1 MSLVELIIGTIIY
14 SSFYLYYNH
23 LSIIIGF
30 LLLISFFYIFYRLNI
45 NKINIIPGLINPII
59 RKSPDHKRS
68 LKEQTKQYYKLSR
81 RPNILPVLVPLLIT
95 GFTAYII
102 LSKIMF
108 FAIITSGSMSP
119 VLETKDLVLM
129 QNLKVDPQQGDI
141 IMFEIKEE
149 PIPIIHRIYSISGE
163 NIRTKGDAAE
173 LVDDKVI
180 RKDQIQGEAII
191 FQGKPIV
198 VKSIGEYLLF
208 DPNNVRITKYGS
220 EIYQI
225 SKIIKN
231 IKNLGLTIFIICIL
245 LYIFINFKSTGKSY

>member
-1 MSLVELIIGTIIY
+1 MSFIELIIGTIIY

-30 LLLISFFYIFYRLNI
+30 LLLISLFYVFYRLNI
-45 NKINIIPGLINPII
+45 KKINIIPGLINPII
-59 RKSPDHKRS
+59 RKSTDHKRA

-102 LSKIMF
+102 LNQLVF
-108 FAIITSGSMSP
+108 FAIITSDSMSP
-119 VLETKDLVLM
+119 TLQTKDLVLM

-141 IMFEIKEE
+141 IMFETKEA
-149 PIPIIHRIYSISGE
+149 PMPVIHRIYSISGE
-163 NIRTKGDAAE
+163 NIRTKGDASQ
-173 LVDDKVI
+173 LVDNWI
-180 RKDQIQGEAII
+180 MRKDQIHGEAVI
-191 FQGKPIV
+191 FQGKPIL
-198 VKSIGEYLLF
+198 VKNIGEYLLF
-208 DPNNVRITKYGS
+208 DPNNVRITRYGS

-225 SKIIKN
+225 SKFIKN

-245 LYIFINFKSTGKSY
+245 LYIFINFKSTGRSY

>member
-1 MSLVELIIGTIIY
+1 
-14 SSFYLYYNH
+14 
-23 LSIIIGF
+23 
-30 LLLISFFYIFYRLNI
+30 
-45 NKINIIPGLINPII
+45 
-59 RKSPDHKRS
+59 
-68 LKEQTKQYYKLSR
+68 
-81 RPNILPVLVPLLIT
+81 
-95 GFTAYII
+95 
-102 LSKIMF
+102 
-108 FAIITSGSMSP
+108 
-119 VLETKDLVLM
+119 M

-180 RKDQIQGEAII
+180 RKDQIQGKAII

>member
-1 MSLVELIIGTIIY
+1 MSLVELVIGTIIY

-30 LLLISFFYIFYRLNI
+30 LLLILFFYIFYKVNT
-45 NKINIIPGLINPII
+45 NKINIIPGLIYLFI
-59 RKSPDHKRS
+59 RKSPDHKQS
-68 LKEQTKQYYKLSR
+68 LKEQKKQYYKLSR

-102 LSKIMF
+102 LSKIIF
-108 FAIITSGSMSP
+108 FAIITSDSMSP
-119 VLETKDLVLM
+119 ALETKDLVLM

-141 IMFEIKEE
+141 IMFETKEATM
-149 PIPIIHRIYSISGE
+149 PVIHRIDSISGE

-173 LVDDKVI
+173 LVDNWII
-180 RKDQIQGEAII
+180 RKDQIQGEALI
-191 FQGKPIV
+191 FQGKPIL

-220 EIYQI
+220 EIYQM

-245 LYIFINFKSTGKSY
+245 LYIFMNFRSTGKSY

>member
-1 MSLVELIIGTIIY
+1 MSFIELIIGTIIY

-23 LSIIIGF
+23 FSIIIGF
-30 LLLISFFYIFYRLNI
+30 LLLISFFYVFYMLNTK
-45 NKINIIPGLINPII
+45 KINIIPVLINPII
-59 RKSPDHKRS
+59 RKSPNHKRS
-68 LKEQTKQYYKLSR
+68 LKEQRKQYYKLSR
-81 RPNILPVLVPLLIT
+81 KPNILPVLVPLLIT

-108 FAIITSGSMSP
+108 FAIITSDSMSP

-141 IMFEIKEE
+141 IMFETKEATM
-149 PIPIIHRIYSISGE
+149 PVIHRIYSISGE
-163 NIRTKGDAAE
+163 DIRTKGDAAE
-173 LVDDKVI
+173 LVDNWI
-180 RKDQIQGEAII
+180 TREDQIQGEALI
-191 FQGKPIV
+191 FQGKPIIV
-198 VKSIGEYLLF
+198 TSIGEYLLF

-225 SKIIKN
+225 SQIVKK

-245 LYIFINFKSTGKSY
+245 LYVFINFKSTGRSY

>member
-1 MSLVELIIGTIIY
+1 MSFIELIIGTIIY
-14 SSFYLYYNH
+14 SSFYLYNNH
-23 LSIIIGF
+23 FFIIIGF
-30 LLLISFFYIFYRLNI
+30 LLLILFFYVFYRVNTR
-45 NKINIIPGLINPII
+45 KINIIPGLINPII
-59 RKSPDHKRS
+59 GKSPDHKRS
-68 LKEQTKQYYKLSR
+68 LKEQTKQYYKLSK

-102 LSKIMF
+102 LSRLLF

-119 VLETKDLVLM
+119 ALETKDLVLM

-141 IMFEIKEE
+141 IMFETKEA
-149 PIPIIHRIYSISGE
+149 PMQVIHRIYSISGE
-163 NIRTKGDAAE
+163 DIRTKGDAAE
-173 LVDDKVI
+173 LVDPWI
-180 RKDQIQGEAII
+180 MRKDQIQGEALI

-220 EIYQI
+220 EIYQM
-225 SKIIKN
+225 SKIINN

-245 LYIFINFKSTGKSY
+245 LYILINFKSTGKSY